1 MTSDDPTSAPKAK
14 SGELRQRVTSALV
27 MIPLAIAA
35 VWSGGLIFAA
45 FVILLG
51 VVMAW
56 EWSRLVQGSP
66 WTLAFACIAI
76 GVVAAG
82 GLMSFGLFFFALT
95 ALAIAWACS
104 VIIDHLSGRGVF
116 WSLFGVPYITLP
128 VIALIG
134 LRNDADYGLAGV
146 IWVFAVVWS
155 TDIFA
160 YFAGRSIGGPKLA
173 PRASPNKT
181 WSGLLG
187 GVTGAALAGIITAVM
202 IGQTSVLTLAVI
214 SGALAVFAQIGDI
227 AESAVKR
234 HFGVKDSSH
243 LIPGHGG
250 IMDRLDGL
258 VMVAVVAW
266 LTGSAK
272 LGAAKPAFGILVW

>member
-1 MTSDDPTSAPKAK
+1 
-14 SGELRQRVTSALV
+14 

-35 VWSGGLIFAA
+35 VWSGGLIFAEL
-45 FVILLG
+45 VILLG
-51 VVMAW
+51 VMMAW
-56 EWSRLVQGSP
+56 EWSRLVQGTP
-66 WTLAFACIAI
+66 WTIAFACL
-76 GVVAAG
+76 AAG
-82 GLMSFGLFFFALT
+82 VIAAGSLMAWGSVVYALT
-95 ALAIAWACS
+95 ALAVAWACS
-104 VIIDHLSGRGVF
+104 IIIDRLAGKMVF
-116 WSLFGVPYITLP
+116 WALFGVPYVTLP

-146 IWVFAVVWS
+146 IWIFAVVWA

-181 WSGLLG
+181 WAGLLG
-187 GVTGAALAGIITAVM
+187 GVAGAAVAGTITAM
-202 IGQTSVLTLAVI
+202 TIGQTSVLILAAI
-214 SGALAVFAQIGDI
+214 SACLAVFAQAGDI

-250 IMDRLDGL
+250 VMDRLDGL
-258 VMVAVVAW
+258 VMVAVIAW
-266 LTGSAK
+266 AIGSMKMGTAQS
-272 LGAAKPAFGILVW
+272 AFGILIW

>member
-1 MTSDDPTSAPKAK
+1 MTPENPPPSPKAK
-14 SGELRQRVTSALV
+14 SGELRQRVASALV

-35 VWSGGLIFAA
+35 VWSGGLIFAG

-56 EWSRLVQGSP
+56 EWSRLVQGAP
-66 WTLAFACIAI
+66 WTIALACIAV
-76 GVVAAG
+76 GVVISGAFMASG
-82 GLMSFGLFFFALT
+82 AIMPALM
-95 ALAIAWACS
+95 ALAAAWVCSIA
-104 VIIDHLSGRGVF
+104 IDAFAGRKIF
-116 WSLFGVPYITLP
+116 WSLVGVPYITLP

-134 LRNDADYGLAGV
+134 LRDDPVYGLAGV
-146 IWVFAVVWS
+146 IWLFAVVWS

-187 GVTGAALAGIITAVM
+187 GVSGAAVAGAIVALW
-202 IGQTSVLTLAVI
+202 IGQTSPLILASI
-214 SGALAVFAQIGDI
+214 SGCLAVFAQLGDI
-227 AESAVKR
+227 AESSVKR
-234 HFGVKDSSH
+234 HFGVKDSST

-250 IMDRLDGL
+250 VMDRLDGL
-258 VMVAVVAW
+258 VMVAVFAW
-266 LTGSAK
+266 LLGSAK
-272 LGAAKPAFGILVW
+272 MGTSQSAFGILIW